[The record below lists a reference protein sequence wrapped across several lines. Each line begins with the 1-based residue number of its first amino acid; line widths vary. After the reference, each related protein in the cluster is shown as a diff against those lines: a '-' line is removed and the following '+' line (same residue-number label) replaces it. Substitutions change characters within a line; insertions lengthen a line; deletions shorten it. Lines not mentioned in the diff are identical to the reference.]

1 MGWFWPATPYGLYVF
16 LGLTLILGG
25 LGAVSI
31 GRAMAASW
39 NPITK
44 VLFYCAL
51 LAAGVQFL
59 HYALYQEQLL
69 TLHYYLVNFAALA
82 IIGVMAW
89 RLQRVRQMTE
99 RYFWAFEKSGLAG
112 WTARGAFNPPRQDQ
126 G

>member
-1 MGWFWPATPYGLYVF
+1 MSLLWPATPSGPFVF
-16 LGLTLILGG
+16 VGVTLILGG

-31 GRAMAASW
+31 GRAMATTW
-39 NPITK
+39 NPVVK
-44 VLFYCAL
+44 VLVYCAL

-59 HYALYQEQLL
+59 HYALYQERLL

-82 IIGVMAW
+82 VIGVIAW

-112 WTARGAFNPPRQDQ
+112 WAARGDLNPPRQ
-126 G
+126 